1 MTGHLDEVDREFI
14 KSLFPEYL
22 LEQPVAYDLLWI
34 YRENKRYSARR
45 RISTIQKMKIGMDY

>member
-34 YRENKRYSARR
+34 YRENKNSARR